1 MTPVMVL
8 SDGYLANG
16 AEPWRIPEIS
26 ELPPVPVRFA
36 EDAATFRPYLRDPA
50 TLARPWAVPGTAGLE
65 HRIGGLEKE
74 DVTGNVSYDP
84 INHEKMI
91 RLRAEKIARIVQDI
105 PELEVIGPAEG
116 DLLVIGWG
124 GTFGTIATAVE
135 RSQHKGYKV

>member
-105 PELEVIGPAEG
+105 PELAVDDPDAA
-116 DLLVIGWG
+116 DTLVVSWG
-124 GTFGTIATAVE
+124 GTYPAVAAGV
-135 RSQHKGYKV
+135 RRVRAK